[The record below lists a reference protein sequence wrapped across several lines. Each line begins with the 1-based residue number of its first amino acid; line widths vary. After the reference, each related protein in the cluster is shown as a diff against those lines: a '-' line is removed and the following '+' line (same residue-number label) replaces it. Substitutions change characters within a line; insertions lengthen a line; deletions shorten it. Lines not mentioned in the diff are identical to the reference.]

1 MKRLA
6 ILSTHPI
13 QYNAPLYRMLHEDED
28 IELKVFF
35 SKTWDQVKFDPDFQR
50 EVIWDIPVSEGYAH
64 STHDASSKAGK
75 QNLMQML
82 NLTSKNA

>member
-28 IELKVFF
+28 IHLHVFF
-35 SKTWDQVKFDPDFQR
+35 SKTWEQVK
-50 EVIWDIPVSEGYAH
+50 
-64 STHDASSKAGK
+64 
-75 QNLMQML
+75 
-82 NLTSKNA
+82 